1 MKNKYLVIWLSA
13 FLPFWASCQVS
24 LGFTASTD
32 LYQRYV
38 NPDADNGSMSGSAGS
53 TLLNLGVG
61 PKIWFG
67 NKKYSFSLESQG
79 VWGIFGLSSGD
90 YKGLGTF
97 SVPVMAKINFKGLS
111 TFDREGLTGFTVGG
125 GLQWSRTELYG
136 LSNEARNAGVTRAF
150 FRTVVLQAGYG
161 FGLSGFTLHGFVRYG
176 FAPKGEGNTLNAGI
190 QYDFNPPMLKK
201 ISGKESSL

>member
-1 MKNKYLVIWLSA
+1 MNIKQMFMWLLALVPAVTFS
-13 FLPFWASCQVS
+13 QVS

-32 LYQRYV
+32 IYQRYV
-38 NPDADNGSMSGSAGS
+38 NPDASNGALSGSAGS

-61 PKIWFG
+61 PKIWIG

-79 VWGIFGLSSGD
+79 VWGIMGLSSGD

-111 TFDREGLTGFTVGG
+111 TFDREGLTGFSLGG

-136 LSNEARNAGVTRAF
+136 LSDEAKAAGVTRNF
-150 FRTVVLQAGYG
+150 FRTVVVQAGYG

-176 FAPKGEGNTLNAGI
+176 FAPQGKSNTLNAGI